1 MTKRFKFVL
10 ASGLMALLLWAMQ
23 FVVPEHRLQVII
35 VAVVLSYL
43 LSVWVLFEDLKGL
56 SGLRLLFCRCFTP
69 LGRVCFLCFCLSR
82 YHGFWVNDLR
92 LM

>member
-43 LSVWVLFEDLKGL
+43 LSVWVL
-56 SGLRLLFCRCFTP
+56 
-69 LGRVCFLCFCLSR
+69 
-82 YHGFWVNDLR
+82 
-92 LM
+92 